1 MCVRVRVCLCLS
13 VSVCLC
19 VCVSMC
25 VSVCLF
31 VLAAR
36 DLSLLQQVRQFQK
49 QQSGKLQ
56 ELHDAEADFDRHLS
70 EFLLV
75 VKRALPQ
82 KVDRLPNLKEFQT
95 TMTVAMGTRPA
106 GMEHVK
112 RYLATLEL
120 LRTMLAQAEVHI
132 HLPLTL
138 IPARCETEKQRELKR
153 QMKTTV
159 VEMQR
164 LLKPTTS
171 LKEPHFKDW
180 EGKVLARER
189 TLFMGLI
196 SLVPLGVEKVTDVD
210 QFLDEYVTGFP
221 S

>member
-1 MCVRVRVCLCLS
+1 MS
-13 VSVCLC
+13 V
-19 VCVSMC
+19 
-25 VSVCLF
+25 
-31 VLAAR
+31 AAR
-36 DLSLLQQVRQFQK
+36 DVSLLKQVRDFQK

-70 EFLLV
+70 DFLLV
-75 VKRALPQ
+75 VKRVLPQ
-82 KVDRLPNLKEFQT
+82 KIDRLPNLKDFQT
-95 TMTVAMGTRPA
+95 SMTVAMGTRPA

-112 RYLATLEL
+112 RYLSTLEL
-120 LRTMLAQAEVHI
+120 MRSMLTQAEI
-132 HLPLTL
+132 NYYLPLTL
-138 IPARCETEKQRELKR
+138 IPARCETEKQRALKR
-153 QMKTTV
+153 QMKSTI

-180 EGKVLARER
+180 EGKVLPRER

-196 SLVPLGVEKVTDVD
+196 SLIPLGVEKVTDVD
-210 QFLDEYVTGFP
+210 QFLDEYATGFP

>member
-1 MCVRVRVCLCLS
+1 MS
-13 VSVCLC
+13 V
-19 VCVSMC
+19 
-25 VSVCLF
+25 
-31 VLAAR
+31 AAR
-36 DLSLLQQVRQFQK
+36 DVSLLKQVRDFQK

-70 EFLLV
+70 DFLLV
-75 VKRALPQ
+75 VKRVLPQ
-82 KVDRLPNLKEFQT
+82 KIDRLPNLKDFQT
-95 TMTVAMGTRPA
+95 SMTVAMGTRPA

-112 RYLATLEL
+112 RYLSTLEL
-120 LRTMLAQAEVHI
+120 MRSMLTQAEVNYY
-132 HLPLTL
+132 LPLTL
-138 IPARCETEKQRELKR
+138 IPARCETEKQSALKR
-153 QMKTTV
+153 QMKSTI

-180 EGKVLARER
+180 EGKVLPRER

-196 SLVPLGVEKVTDVD
+196 SLIPLGVEKVTDVD
-210 QFLDEYVTGFP
+210 QFLDEYATGFP

>member
-1 MCVRVRVCLCLS
+1 MS
-13 VSVCLC
+13 V
-19 VCVSMC
+19 
-25 VSVCLF
+25 
-31 VLAAR
+31 AAR
-36 DLSLLQQVRQFQK
+36 DVSLLKQVRDFQK

-70 EFLLV
+70 DFLLV
-75 VKRALPQ
+75 VKRVLPQ
-82 KVDRLPNLKEFQT
+82 KIDRLPNLKDFQT
-95 TMTVAMGTRPA
+95 SMTVAMGTRPA

-112 RYLATLEL
+112 RYLSTLEL
-120 LRTMLAQAEVHI
+120 MRSMLTQAEVNYY
-132 HLPLTL
+132 LPLTL
-138 IPARCETEKQRELKR
+138 IPARCETEKQRALKR
-153 QMKTTV
+153 QMKSTI

-180 EGKVLARER
+180 EGKVLPRER

-196 SLVPLGVEKVTDVD
+196 SLIPLGVEKVTDVD
-210 QFLDEYVTGFP
+210 QFLDEYATGFP